1 MNMGSDVPIM
11 SQWGESKKLQ
21 KNVAFESSFKVEF
34 QEEQYE

>member
-1 MNMGSDVPIM
+1 MGSDVPIM
-11 SQWGESKKLQ
+11 SQRGKEKTQ